1 MRNSA
6 LFVLGILSPF
16 LIGAKIVNVF
26 YSSRQIQLLTENYD
40 IYTEIALNN
49 SDEFFHMVTA
59 FFVKKIRWYQKKHYF
74 CIRKLEKVYQIYTKP
89 NFVM

>member
-49 SDEFFHMVTA
+49 SDEFFHMVTV
-59 FFVKKIRWYQKKHYF
+59 FLSKRFVG
-74 CIRKLEKVYQIYTKP
+74 IRKNTTFASES
-89 NFVM
+89 